1 MSGVVQFEPG
11 LGRRVV
17 GLDLSLTS
25 TGMSD
30 GFQHGAV
37 QTSPE
42 DGVLEERME
51 KILCSATGF
60 CFGADL
66 AVIEA
71 GAFSRGAQSAAAEQ
85 LSALRFMVRHRLWS
99 FGIPFAMVTPT
110 GLKAYTT
117 GYGKATK
124 QQMAEAVRVRHGVD
138 FSDVKVKDGR
148 YDLVD
153 AYALAAM
160 GYAHLGHPLPS
171 EGPPAPRASLNAVKW
186 PQLDNDNPEGV

>member
-1 MSGVVQFEPG
+1 MTGGVQFAPG
-11 LGRRVV
+11 VGRRVV
-17 GLDLSLTS
+17 GLDLSLTC

-30 GFQHGAV
+30 GFQSAV
-37 QTSPE
+37 TQTSPDDDVIE
-42 DGVLEERME
+42 GRMDR
-51 KILCSATGF
+51 IVCAAAAF
-60 CFGADL
+60 CFGSDL
-66 AVIEA
+66 VVIEG
-71 GAFSRGAQSAAAEQ
+71 GAFSRGAQAAGAEQ

-124 QQMAEAVRVRHGVD
+124 QLMAEAVHARHGAD

-160 GYAHLGHPLPS
+160 GYAHLGFPLPT
-171 EGPPAPRASLNAVKW
+171 EGPPGPLASLLAVKW
-186 PQLDNDNPEGV
+186 PEPDQEGT